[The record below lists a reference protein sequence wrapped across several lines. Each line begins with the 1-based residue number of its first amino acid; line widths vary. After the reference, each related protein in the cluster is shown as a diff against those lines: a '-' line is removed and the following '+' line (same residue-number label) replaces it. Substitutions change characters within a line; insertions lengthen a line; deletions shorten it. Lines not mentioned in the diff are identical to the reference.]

1 MTLYHCVMDKVTVGI
16 VSDNKRFRMA
26 YRLLIEAEADGF
38 VDVLWDALAGKD
50 VQASLNHYGLPDV
63 ILVDYE
69 GVCTQPSLN
78 LKKRKLKELQ
88 KLFPNSSVLFI
99 CNDCEKNSPVKV
111 GKDLRQ
117 FLVSKYC
124 SAQKLLQFI
133 SNTVLCTIL
142 LKRPSRIGLLHK

>member
-1 MTLYHCVMDKVTVGI
+1 
-16 VSDNKRFRMA
+16 MA

-50 VQASLNHYGLPDV
+50 VRTSLDNYGLPDV

-69 GVCTQPSLN
+69 GICTQPTLSLT
-78 LKKRKLKELQ
+78 KKKLKELQ
-88 KLFPNSSVLFI
+88 KLFPHSSVLFI
-99 CNDCEKNSPVKV
+99 CNDCEKNNPIKV
-111 GKDLRQ
+111 GKDFRQ

-124 SAQKLLQFI
+124 TTQKLLRFI

-142 LKRPSRIGLLHK
+142 LKRPSRIGLLHN

>member
-1 MTLYHCVMDKVTVGI
+1 MDKVTVGI

-38 VDVLWDALAGKD
+38 VHVLWDALAGEG
-50 VQASLNHYGLPDV
+50 VRASVDHYGLPDV

-69 GVCTQPSLN
+69 GICNQTSLN

-88 KLFPNSSVLFI
+88 DLFPNSSILFI
-99 CNDCEKNSPVKV
+99 CNDCEENNPVKA

-117 FLVSKYC
+117 LLVSKYC
-124 SAQKLLQFI
+124 SVQKLLHFI

-142 LKRPSRIGLLHK
+142 LKQSPGMGLLHK